1 MQQFTVSKE
10 LINFH
15 LSFREDNHILTKYWP
30 PRNGTTYWCVIWMF
44 YIYHYLNWTEEIF
57 LHDFLE
63 ILKQPLQ
70 NFQKILKKYFMCTD
84 NSWWIMNK
92 WKYGHYQELMANMTD
107 VFQLQELEPKDS
119 HNLKNREIVY
129 TRNKPIC
136 PFYFFDDVT
145 STVFRWRHFYCF
157 SMTSYLYCFSMTS
170 YFYCFQKDLF
180 ICYVMLIASK
190 YLFF

>member
-1 MQQFTVSKE
+1 MTPKKRNNLLVCD
-10 LINFH
+10 LNV
-15 LSFREDNHILTKYWP
+15 LHISLPKLDRGNISSWFSG
-30 PRNGTTYWCVIWMF
+30 NS
-44 YIYHYLNWTEEIF
+44 EA
-57 LHDFLE
+57 
-63 ILKQPLQ
+63 
-70 NFQKILKKYFMCTD
+70 KYFMCTD